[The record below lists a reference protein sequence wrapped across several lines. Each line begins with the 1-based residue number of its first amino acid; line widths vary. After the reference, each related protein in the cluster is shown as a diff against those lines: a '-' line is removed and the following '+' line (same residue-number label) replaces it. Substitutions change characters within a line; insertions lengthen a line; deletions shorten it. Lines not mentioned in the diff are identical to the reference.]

1 MKLMDIFKAKK
12 ILALGLILL
21 MLSGCAGI
29 NEADRPEPKNL
40 DEFSEIVEEVEI
52 KMYEDIVVNYKS
64 LSLSEME
71 KLLESAEQEQPHY
84 FYFGRTTCVYCR
96 KFIIENSVPIE
107 SVANF
112 YYLDTATFSDEEK
125 DRLSDYG
132 IEHIPAILTASNSE
146 NIEIVE
152 LDSFTEKINN

>member
-12 ILALGLILL
+12 ILALGLVLL
-21 MLSGCAGI
+21 TLTGCVGI
-29 NEADRPEPKNL
+29 NESDSPEPKNL

-52 KMYEDIVVNYKS
+52 KMYEDIVENYTT

-71 KLLESAEQEQPHY
+71 KLLESAEQEQPYY

-96 KFIIENSVPIE
+96 KFIIENTVPIE

>member
-1 MKLMDIFKAKK
+1 MDIFKAKK
-12 ILALGLILL
+12 ILALGLVLL
-21 MLSGCAGI
+21 TLTGCVGI
-29 NEADRPEPKNL
+29 NESDSPEPKNL

-52 KMYEDIVVNYKS
+52 KMYEDIVENYTT

-71 KLLESAEQEQPHY
+71 KLLESAEQEQPYY

-96 KFIIENSVPIE
+96 KFIIENTVPIE